1 MTLALSSKE
10 IETYRENGYLLRE
23 RLFTEDEMSNLRL
36 SCDVVE
42 SQVKEAINTDRARE
56 YHLDQNV
63 FLDVDGYTVQLE
75 HNKHL
80 DRLRVVEPVDNLDER
95 FDRLVDDA
103 RLATPARQLIGV
115 SNLALWTAKLNFKSH
130 GVGSGFGWHQDSPY
144 WMHDCV
150 HVDLLPNVM
159 VNFDDSK
166 VENGCLRVIRGSHKR
181 GILPGTADG
190 SQLGGFYTNPSLIDK
205 NEEIAIEAA
214 AGSVL
219 FFDPHLIHGSG
230 PNLSANPRRAIIL
243 TYQPA
248 DFEMLKRA
256 CVRNIS
262 V

>member
-1 MTLALSSKE
+1 M
-10 IETYRENGYLLRE
+10 
-23 RLFTEDEMSNLRL
+23 
-36 SCDVVE
+36 
-42 SQVKEAINTDRARE
+42 
-56 YHLDQNV
+56 
-63 FLDVDGYTVQLE
+63 
-75 HNKHL
+75 
-80 DRLRVVEPVDNLDER
+80 
-95 FDRLVDDA
+95 DDA

-166 VENGCLRVIRGSHKR
+166 VANGCRRVIRGS
-181 GILPGTADG
+181 P
-190 SQLGGFYTNPSLIDK
+190 QLGGFYTNPSLIDK
-205 NEEIAIEAA
+205 NEEVAIEAA
-214 AGSVL
+214 AGAVL